1 MTARPQYDLHCH
13 STASDGLL
21 SPAAVVRRAAERGV
35 DVLALTDHDEVSGLA
50 EAAAE
55 AALTGVAFVPGTEL
69 SVSWHDVTLH
79 IVGLHIQPDSPALLA
94 GMQRIRSG
102 RRQRGMLMGD
112 SLARHGI
119 PGAYEGALSFAANED
134 MLSRTH
140 FARFLVEQRHCRD
153 VREVFKRY
161 LTPGKPGY
169 VDHVW
174 ASLADAIALIHDA
187 GGRAVLAHPG
197 RYKVS
202 RPAMRKLL
210 TEFKDRGGD
219 AIEVLTSSH
228 TDAQAQ
234 EFVGHALR
242 FGFLASCGSDFHGPG
257 ESWLDFGELPPL
269 PPALK
274 PVWHDWAV
282 GPRVSA

>member
-1 MTARPQYDLHCH
+1 
-13 STASDGLL
+13 
-21 SPAAVVRRAAERGV
+21 
-35 DVLALTDHDEVSGLA
+35 VLALTDHDEVSGLA